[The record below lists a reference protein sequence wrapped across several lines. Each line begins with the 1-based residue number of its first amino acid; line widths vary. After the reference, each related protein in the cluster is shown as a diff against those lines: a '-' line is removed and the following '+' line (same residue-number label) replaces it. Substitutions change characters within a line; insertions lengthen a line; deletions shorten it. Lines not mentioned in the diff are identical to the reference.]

1 MLKIKNFS
9 FIYFIIL
16 LPFFRTDYFTRF
28 VSISVIFNLLRVV
41 SYIFVA
47 IIIFKEKRI
56 SKTFSKLVLFSL
68 TIIVPTFLYN
78 GNIATALNYFIS
90 LLCLAYLIDLNKKNI
105 KFLNTLLV
113 CFELLIYVNFFSM
126 ILFPKGLYTTGTIYT
141 GIATQNWI
149 LGFKNVMISYF
160 LPAYIVGQIYNNL
173 NRSEIR
179 IKLLNIV
186 IFLSCII
193 SGSSTSIVGM
203 SVIIILNYFP
213 FIKNN
218 TKLFNLKNY
227 FWISVIL
234 FFTIVIFRFQNVF
247 EFIVVDILHK
257 DLTFTNRT
265 ILWDITLE
273 QILKKPLIGYGW
285 ENIDVRHTMYNSKTV
300 ITAHNQILEYL
311 YMGGI
316 ISIIVYLYIILSTC
330 KKIKNNYSDSIIKSI
345 SSSFFVLLILNLTEV
360 YLNPIIMLVFLFTI
374 YSNDFISENKEI
386 INDKTINYN
395 SSI

>member
-16 LPFFRTDYFTRF
+16 LSFFRTDYFTRF
-28 VSISVIFNLLRVV
+28 VSVSMIFNLLRIL
-41 SYIFVA
+41 SYSFIV
-47 IIIFKEKRI
+47 IIIFKERKI
-56 SKTFSKLVLFSL
+56 SKTFLKLILFSL

-78 GNIATALNYFIS
+78 GNIGTALNYFIS

-105 KFLNTLLV
+105 KFLNTLLI
-113 CFELLIYVNFFSM
+113 CFELLIYANFFSM
-126 ILFPKGLYTTGTIYT
+126 ILFPKGLYSTGTIYT
-141 GIATQNWI
+141 GIASQNWI

-160 LPAYIVGQIYNNL
+160 LPAYIVGHIYNSL
-173 NRSEIR
+173 KKSKIR
-179 IKLLNIV
+179 IKLLNII

-203 SVIIILNYFP
+203 SVIVILNYLP

-218 TKLFNLKNY
+218 TKLFNLRNY
-227 FWISVIL
+227 FWVSIIL
-234 FFTIVIFRFQNVF
+234 FFIIVIFRFQNAF
-247 EFIVVDILHK
+247 GFIIVDILHK

-265 ILWDITLE
+265 FLWDITLE
-273 QILKKPLIGYGW
+273 QILKKPFIGYGW
-285 ENIDVRHTMYNSKTV
+285 ENIDVRHTMYNSQTV

-316 ISIIVYLYIILSTC
+316 ISILVYVYIILSTC
-330 KKIKNNYSDSIIKSI
+330 NKVKNNYNNDIIKTI
-345 SSSFFVLLILNLTEV
+345 SSCFFVLLILNLTEV

-386 INDKTINYN
+386 KNDKIINYN